1 MFYEA
6 KDALESTLLRQTFG
20 EEVILSEDGKDSTVY
35 KVLQEFRLGEQIYA
49 VLLSSKPFKL
59 EDYVIFRVVRNDHSE
74 VTLETID
81 DDEEWE
87 AVAEVYDEMT
97 FVI

>member
-1 MFYEA
+1 MYYEA
-6 KDALESTLLRQTFG
+6 KDALESNLLQQAFG
-20 EEVILSEDGKDSTVY
+20 KEVILSEDGEDGSAY

-49 VLLSSKPFKL
+49 VLHSPKLSKN
-59 EDYVIFRVVRNDHSE
+59 EEYVIFRVVRNALSV

-87 AVAEVYDEMT
+87 AVAEVYDELT
-97 FVI
+97 FEI

>member
-6 KDALESTLLRQTFG
+6 KDALASNLLHRTFG
-20 EEVILSEDGKDSTVY
+20 DEVILSDDGEDSTVY
-35 KVLQEFRLGEQIYA
+35 QVLQEFRLGEQIYA
-49 VLLSSKPFKL
+49 VLHSLKLSKH
-59 EDYVIFRVVRNDHSE
+59 EEYVLFRVMCNDLSE

-97 FVI
+97 FDM